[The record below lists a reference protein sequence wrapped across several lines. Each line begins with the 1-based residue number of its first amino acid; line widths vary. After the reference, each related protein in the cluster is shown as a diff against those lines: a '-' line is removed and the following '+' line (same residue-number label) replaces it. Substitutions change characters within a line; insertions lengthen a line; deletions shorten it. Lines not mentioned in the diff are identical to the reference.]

1 MRKFIIKK
9 LSRFIY
15 PLFKLYWFLFRPITQ
30 GAKIVLTHNDEVLLI
45 RHTYG
50 YGWTFPGGGINKK
63 ENKENAI
70 KREIREE
77 IGIDINTI
85 NFIGSFESNFD
96 YKRDTVFVFTAPV
109 NNKKISV
116 DELEIDVAQWFPM
129 HSIPSLAPNA
139 LKIFQLYENY
149 RSQGN

>member
-30 GAKIVLTHNDEVLLI
+30 GAKIVLTYNNEILLI

-50 YGWTFPGGGINKK
+50 YGWTFPGGGISKK
-63 ENKENAI
+63 EDKEDAVR
-70 KREIREE
+70 REVREE
-77 IGIDINTI
+77 IGTEINAI

-96 YKRDTVFVFTAPV
+96 YKRDTVFVFTGV
-109 NNKKISV
+109 VSSKKISI
-116 DELEIDVAQWFPM
+116 DELEIDIAQWFPIN
-129 HSIPSLAPNA
+129 SIPPLAPNA
-139 LKIFQLYENY
+139 QKIFKFYETYQSSKN
-149 RSQGN
+149 